1 MKNKKKK
8 NQVFARTQ
16 KLVYPFG
23 ETISELKYS
32 ERQSVYLLSNT
43 FEDVHILWFSS
54 FISGNICL
62 EVLPSI

>member
-8 NQVFARTQ
+8 NQVFARIQ

-43 FEDVHILWFSS
+43 FEDVHILWFS
-54 FISGNICL
+54 ISGNICL
-62 EVLPSI
+62 EELPSI